1 MVNMGAGAARRREE
15 AQYSTE
21 PVPTG
26 RGRTGVSDLRG
37 CWVLSGSERRPIIY
51 ILAAG
56 GGVTD
61 CSMRG

>member
-1 MVNMGAGAARRREE
+1 MVNIGAEAAQRRED
-15 AQYSTE
+15 APYSAE
-21 PVPTG
+21 LVPTG

-37 CWVLSGSERRPIIY
+37 CWVLSGSERRPILY

-61 CSMRG
+61 CSVQG